1 MTMVV
6 IPIQAYPSVLA
17 GQKNGQLP
25 ETILR
30 HLVVPNQPEVV
41 LINPPMRGWMALRHY
56 VALEGAILKTS
67 GKYDSYRPLWVQTDI
82 FQQRYQEEYTPW
94 GTKTCSGKTWYK
106 VSRNVAT
113 AACPGT
119 SNHGWAMATDCDL
132 DDPKVLPAL
141 EKWAVKC
148 GFSWE
153 LIPEEPWHIRWV
165 TGDLVPQAVLDYEK
179 ENDMS
184 VEAENQIK
192 QVYTATFFGGTSCGT
207 AVPST
212 LGGAQYPGNGK
223 SNSLIAKLDYLIN
236 KVDAGVQVD
245 VDEAAIA
252 TEVAAQLAPMLQPT
266 PLSVT
271 LSGTATPS

>member
-1 MTMVV
+1 MTMV
-6 IPIQAYPSVLA
+6 IIDIEAYPSVLA
-17 GQKNGQLP
+17 GKKNGELP

-30 HLVVPNQPEVV
+30 HLVVPGQPEVV
-41 LINPPMRGWMALRHY
+41 LIDPPMRGWKALRHY
-56 VALEGAILKTS
+56 VALEGAILKTT
-67 GKYDSYRPLWVQTDI
+67 GKYDSYRPLWVQTQI
-82 FQQRYQEEYTPW
+82 FFDRYQEEYTPW
-94 GTKTCSGKTWYK
+94 GSRTCSGKTWYK
-106 VSRNVAT
+106 INRQVAS
-113 AACPGT
+113 AACPGH
-119 SNHGWAMATDCDL
+119 SNHGWAMAVDCNL
-132 DDPKVLPAL
+132 DDPKVQPAL

-148 GFSWE
+148 GFAWE
-153 LIPEEPWHIRWV
+153 LLPEEPWHLHWYP
-165 TGDLVPQAVLDYEK
+165 GDKVPQAVLDYEK

-184 VEAENQIK
+184 AEAENQIK

-212 LGGAQYPGNGK
+212 AAGQYPGNGK
-223 SNSLIAKLDYLIN
+223 SNSIIAKLDFLI
-236 KVDAGVQVD
+236 AGIQAGIPVD